1 MILNG
6 FNSDDYRY
14 FRHINGNVFKYRND
28 QLASAL
34 FNHRFLPYISPKN
47 FCIKDYPKDK
57 PFNLT
62 ELIKMQDKVVFESDG
77 SFTLN
82 FEKGDYAIIT
92 DFLYSKLHSDEVLF
106 NYLFLGEV
114 KTIGMENEEKLS
126 MIDEDENIDLS
137 ILDQLQ
143 SSSLTVPGTL
153 NNLLT
158 IKSKIRHIWKFNR
171 GITFKIPYKKGE
183 VWNLTNP
190 EVALCFVNQSFIN
203 CMVNSSEILDEEKL
217 KLFEAE
223 YKDNIPN
230 KKIRYYKLKDSVFFT
245 ESWHI
250 CNPCVLRDIKSKDF
264 DCIPANCLR
273 LCESNPNNYNPDGSI
288 KYIGVEFYDGS
299 GDIALESQALQI
311 ANRLSQSDAIE
322 RYEDDL
328 KAYELDRRK
337 KEAEEYV
344 KKNKSRYNKGQNRFM
359 TPFEFMEHEEK
370 KERAYLG
377 KRLVKALNNRIDSM
391 K

>member
-14 FRHINGNVFKYRND
+14 FKRADGSIFKYRND

-34 FNHRFLPYISPKN
+34 FNYHFLPYISPKS

-57 PFNLT
+57 PFNLA
-62 ELIKMQDKVVFESDG
+62 ELIKMQDKVVFESNG
-77 SFTLN
+77 SFNLY

-92 DFLYSKLHSDEVLF
+92 DFLYSKIHSDEVLF
-106 NYLFLGEV
+106 NCLLLGEV

-158 IKSKIRHIWKFNR
+158 IKSKIRHIWKFNG
-171 GITFKIPYKKGE
+171 GIKFIIPYKKGE

-190 EVALCFVNQSFIN
+190 EVALCFLNQGFIN

-230 KKIRYYKLKDSVFFT
+230 KKIRYYKLKDSVHFT

-250 CNPCVLRDIKSKDF
+250 CDPFVLRDVGLNEF
-264 DCIPANCLR
+264 DCIPADCLR
-273 LCESNPNNYNPDGSI
+273 LCKSNPSNYNPDGSI

-337 KEAEEYV
+337 KEADEYV
-344 KKNKSRYNKGQNRFM
+344 KKNKARYNKGQNRFM
-359 TPFEFMEHEEK
+359 TPLEFMEHEEK
-370 KERAYLG
+370 KEKAYLG
-377 KRLVKALNNRIDSM
+377 NRLVKALNNRINSIQ
-391 K
+391 